1 MHKVSLEH
9 LIIRGRMECGSP
21 YSAAIAE
28 HAVVAQASEAS
39 SIWYRSGVG
48 GEAGQPIR
56 GLRLMIT
63 SQEERTPQRQGRKHS
78 GRRRESSGL
87 LIPS

>member
-1 MHKVSLEH
+1 
-9 LIIRGRMECGSP
+9 MERGSP

-28 HAVVAQASEAS
+28 HGVRAQASEAS
-39 SIWYRSGVG
+39 SIWYRSGVGG

-63 SQEERTPQRQGRKHS
+63 SQEEHTPQRQGRKRS
-78 GRRRESSGL
+78 GRGRESSGL

>member
-1 MHKVSLEH
+1 
-9 LIIRGRMECGSP
+9 MECGSP

-28 HAVVAQASEAS
+28 HRVGAQASEAS

-48 GEAGQPIR
+48 GGPEAGQPIR
-56 GLRLMIT
+56 GLRLMIN
-63 SQEERTPQRQGRKHS
+63 SQEERTPQRQGRKHP
-78 GRRRESSGL
+78 GRGHESSGL